1 VGILSQ
7 LKKQH
12 FFLIEI
18 AKKTIA
24 SRFKEERHHAAAAVK
39 SKSGKIYTGVQL
51 KTSVGKAAIC
61 AVASAIAN
69 AANEGDTEIEAV
81 VAVNRYG
88 EVFPPCGICR
98 ELLLDYAPKAE
109 VVVPGLTGNKI
120 MTIQQIL
127 PVRQGFLCREQ

>member
-1 VGILSQ
+1 LSQ

-12 FFLIEI
+12 FYLIEM
-18 AKKTIA
+18 AKKTLA
-24 SRFKEERHHAAAAVK
+24 SRFKEGRHHAVAAIR

-51 KTSVGKAAIC
+51 KTSVGKASIC
-61 AVASAIAN
+61 AVAASIAN
-69 AANEGDTEIEAV
+69 AANEGDTEIDAV

-109 VVVPGLTGNKI
+109 VIVPGLTGNKI

-127 PVRQGFLCREQ
+127 PVRQGFLCKEK